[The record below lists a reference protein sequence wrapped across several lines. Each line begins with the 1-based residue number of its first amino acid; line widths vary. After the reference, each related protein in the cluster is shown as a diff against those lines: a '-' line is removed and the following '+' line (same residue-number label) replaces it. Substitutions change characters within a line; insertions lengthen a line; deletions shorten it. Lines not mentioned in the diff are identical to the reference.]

1 MSRQHHIQ
9 RGLDAPLMLWLSLSI
24 LYPYFR
30 NSRAHRC
37 QKGQGLAGFYVNRRE
52 GVFHNIYI
60 NPFCPTDSQIGAD
73 IARGRFGASRG

>member
-1 MSRQHHIQ
+1 MSGQSHAEKGWNASTLR
-9 RGLDAPLMLWLSLSI
+9 WLSLSI

-30 NSRAHRC
+30 NSRPHGC
-37 QKGQGLAGFYVNRRE
+37 QKGQRLAGFYVNRRE

-60 NPFCPTDSQIGAD
+60 NPLFPTDNQIGAE